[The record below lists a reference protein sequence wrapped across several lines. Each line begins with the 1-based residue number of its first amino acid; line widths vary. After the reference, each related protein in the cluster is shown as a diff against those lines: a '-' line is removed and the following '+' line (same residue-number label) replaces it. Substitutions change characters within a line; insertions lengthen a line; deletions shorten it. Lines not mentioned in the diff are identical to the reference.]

1 MTVVERYLT
10 LGLRLGRHVDGLV
23 DAYYGPPELAVA
35 VEAEEPRAPAALAA
49 DADELLTELPT
60 AGLDDARTGWLEDQL
75 LGLRT
80 SAGILA
86 GEDVAYLD
94 EIESCYG
101 VRPERVP
108 ESAFA
113 ETHRRLDELLPPGS
127 SLHERYESWRTA
139 NVVPAEQIV
148 ETMTAIFALLRE
160 RTQVLVPLPADEE
173 FALEL
178 VAGEPWSAFNYYL
191 GRHRSRI
198 VVNTD
203 LPFSGAEIVH
213 LAAHEGYPGHHTEH
227 ATKEE
232 LLLER
237 RGHLE
242 ESLQLVPTPQALLS
256 EGIAELGGELL
267 IDDGL
272 DDEFARI
279 LQAAG
284 VPYDAG
290 EAKAI
295 RAAREPLGYVSRNA
309 ALAIHEDGLSVEE
322 AQADIERWALAPPKR
337 AAHSIAFITDPTWR
351 AYVVTY
357 TEGLRLARA
366 YVDGDLG
373 RFRKLLTEP
382 VRVGELRA
390 AADGEAALSSGS

>member
-1 MTVVERYLT
+1 MTLVERYLA

-23 DAYYGPPELAVA
+23 DAYYGPPELAAA

-49 DADELLTELPT
+49 DADELLIELP
-60 AGLDDARTGWLEDQL
+60 DAELELTREGWLEDQIR
-75 LGLRT
+75 GLRT
-80 SAGILA
+80 YAGALA
-86 GEDVAYLD
+86 GEEISYLD

-113 ETHRRLDELLPPGS
+113 ETHRRLDELLPPGA
-127 SLHERYESWRTA
+127 SLHERYETWRTA
-139 NVVPAEQIV
+139 NAVPAERIV
-148 ETMTAIFALLRE
+148 ETMTAILALLRE
-160 RTQVLVPLPADEE
+160 RTQALVPLPADEE

-237 RGHLE
+237 GGRLE

-272 DDEFARI
+272 EIEFARI
-279 LQAAG
+279 LHAAG

-290 EAKAI
+290 EAKEV
-295 RAAREPLGYVSRNA
+295 RAAREPLGYVTRNA
-309 ALAIHEDGLSVEE
+309 ALAIHEDALSVEE
-322 AQADIERWALAPPKR
+322 AQAYVERWALAPPKR

-390 AADGEAALSSGS
+390 AADGEAAVSSGS